1 MAIGE
6 ALITAED
13 YAQMPDDGRCTELV
27 RGRIIE
33 LTQPTFVHGRICY
46 KVALLLGNHV
56 EQRQLGQITTNDSG
70 IVTRRG
76 PDTVRGADVAF
87 YSFARMPIE
96 TTPILYPA
104 VAPDLVFE
112 VRSPSDRWSEILAK
126 VSEYIDLGVRVVCV
140 LDPKPMKA
148 HLYYP
153 DQPPLTLGPD
163 DELTIPECLGDFRV
177 AVRRFFE

>member
-6 ALITAED
+6 ALMTAEE
-13 YAQMPDDGRCTELV
+13 YGQMPDDGRFTELV

-33 LTQPTFVHGRICY
+33 LTQPTFVHGRICF
-46 KVALLLGNHV
+46 KIALLLGVHV
-56 EQRQLGQITTNDSG
+56 ERHQLGRITTNDSG

-87 YSFARMPIE
+87 YSFARMPKE
-96 TTPILYPA
+96 TTPVLYPT

-126 VSEYIDLGVRVVCV
+126 VSEYIDLGVLVVCV

-153 DQPPLTLGPD
+153 DQPPLMLGPD